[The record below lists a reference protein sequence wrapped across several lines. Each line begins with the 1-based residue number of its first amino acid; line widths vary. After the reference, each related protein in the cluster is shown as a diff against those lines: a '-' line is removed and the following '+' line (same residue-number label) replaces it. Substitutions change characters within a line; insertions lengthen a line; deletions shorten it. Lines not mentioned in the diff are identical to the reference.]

1 MTEDYETMYKL
12 VIIDD
17 DRDVI
22 LGLRSYIQ
30 KQDSQILVSGFAYDG
45 LSGFELISKERPDI
59 ILCDISMPKASGFQ
73 MIDKLHSNSDL
84 RLYKERNQNQ
94 V

>member
-1 MTEDYETMYKL
+1 MYKL

-73 MIDKLHSNSDL
+73 MIDKRISIN
-84 RLYKERNQNQ
+84 KN
-94 V
+94 